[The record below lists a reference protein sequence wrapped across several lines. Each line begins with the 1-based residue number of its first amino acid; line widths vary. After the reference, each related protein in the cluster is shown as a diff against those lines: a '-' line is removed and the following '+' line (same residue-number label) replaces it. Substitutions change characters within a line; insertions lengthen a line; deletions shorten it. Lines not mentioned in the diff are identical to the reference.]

1 MRNPLQPFLGFIKTE
16 TYEIKE
22 ITKFQ
27 KTFMAVSGPEC
38 KITADQQSEEE
49 REEWGG
55 GKYEVTRSQ

>member
-27 KTFMAVSGPEC
+27 KPFMTVSGPEC

-49 REEWGG
+49 REE
-55 GKYEVTRSQ
+55 